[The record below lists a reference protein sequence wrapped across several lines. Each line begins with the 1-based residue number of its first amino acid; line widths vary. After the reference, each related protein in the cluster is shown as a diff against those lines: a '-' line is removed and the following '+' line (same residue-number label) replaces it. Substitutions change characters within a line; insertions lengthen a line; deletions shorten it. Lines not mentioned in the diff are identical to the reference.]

1 MNKYTA
7 FIFARGGSKGLPD
20 KNILEIGGVPLIAWS
35 IKHAKSCSSIE
46 RVIVSTDSEKIKAI
60 ALEYGADVPF
70 MRPAELA
77 TDTASE
83 LDAWRHAIKELE
95 RIDGRYPEIII
106 SLPATSPLRISS
118 DIDRALER
126 YSEGDVDVV
135 IGVTDAHRNPYFN
148 MVKFDSQNHVEILNN
163 PNGDIKRRQDAP
175 RVFDITT
182 VVYIANSE
190 FVAKC
195 SSLFTGRVG
204 AVHIPQERSI
214 DIDNLHDFKIAQY
227 LMMSAMNVKNN

>member
-1 MNKYTA
+1 MKKHTA

-46 RVIVSTDSEKIKAI
+46 RVIVSTDSEKIKSV

-83 LDAWRHAIKELE
+83 IDAWRHAIKELE
-95 RIDGRYPEIII
+95 RIDGAYPEIII
-106 SLPATSPLRISS
+106 SLPATSPLRIPS

-135 IGVTDAHRNPYFN
+135 IGVTPAHRNPYFN
-148 MVKFDSQNHVEILNN
+148 MVNFDNNRHVHIVGNQISGIE
-163 PNGDIKRRQDAP
+163 RRQDAP
-175 RVFDITT
+175 EVFDITT
-182 VVYIANSE
+182 VVYIANSSY
-190 FVAKC
+190 VLNSA
-195 SSLFTGRVG
+195 SLFTGRVG
-204 AVHIPQERSI
+204 AIHIPQERSI
-214 DIDNLHDFKIAQY
+214 DIDTPYDFAVAK
-227 LMMSAMNVKNN
+227 LMLSGEIK

>member
-1 MNKYTA
+1 MKKYTA

-148 MVKFDSQNHVEILNN
+148 MVERKNRSYVISKKSTKTFFSRQKLPKVFEMNASIYIFKRNSLI
-163 PNGDIKRRQDAP
+163 IK
-175 RVFDITT
+175 
-182 VVYIANSE
+182 NE
-190 FVAKC
+190 
-195 SSLFTGRVG
+195 LFTDKTSIFLMPR
-204 AVHIPQERSI
+204 ERSI
-214 DIDNLHDFKIAQY
+214 DIDDDFDWEIAK
-227 LMMSAMNVKNN
+227 MIIKKDE

>member
-1 MNKYTA
+1 MKKHTA

-46 RVIVSTDSEKIKAI
+46 RVIVSTDSEKIKEI

-95 RIDGRYPEIII
+95 RIDGRCPEIII
-106 SLPATSPLRISS
+106 SLPATSPLRIPS

-126 YSEGDVDVV
+126 YHEGDVDVV

-148 MVKFDSQNHVEILNN
+148 MVNFDGNN
-163 PNGDIKRRQDAP
+163 QVHIVGNRNGVIERRQDAP
-175 RVFDITT
+175 EVFDITT
-182 VVYIANSE
+182 VVYVANSDYIL
-190 FVAKC
+190 KNK
-195 SSLFTGRVG
+195 SLFLGRVG
-204 AVHIPQERSI
+204 AIEIPQERSI
-214 DIDNLHDFKIAQY
+214 DIDTKHDFEIAKY
-227 LMMSAMNVKNN
+227 LLENELR

>member
-1 MNKYTA
+1 MKKHTA

-46 RVIVSTDSEKIKAI
+46 RVIVSTDSEKIKTV

-70 MRPAELA
+70 MRPVELA

-95 RIDGRYPEIII
+95 RIDGAYPEIII
-106 SLPATSPLRISS
+106 SLPATSPLRIPS

-135 IGVTDAHRNPYFN
+135 IGVTPAHRNPYFN
-148 MVKFDSQNHVEILNN
+148 MVSIDNDNHVHVI
-163 PNGDIKRRQDAP
+163 GGQAGKIIRRQDAP
-175 RVFDITT
+175 EVFDITT
-182 VVYIANSE
+182 IVY
-190 FVAKC
+190 VAKTEYILKC
-195 SSLFTGRVG
+195 GSLFSGSVG
-204 AVHIPQERSI
+204 AILIPNERAI
-214 DIDNLHDFKIAQY
+214 DIDSQFDFDIAEH
-227 LMMSAMNVKNN
+227 LMKAIKK

>member
-1 MNKYTA
+1 MKKHTA
-7 FIFARGGSKGLPD
+7 FMFARGGFKGLPD

-46 RVIVSTDSEKIKAI
+46 RVIVSTDSEKIKKI

-95 RIDGRYPEIII
+95 RLDGAYPEIII
-106 SLPATSPLRISS
+106 SLPATSPLRIPS

-126 YSEGDVDVV
+126 YSEGDVEGQW
-135 IGVTDAHRNPYFN
+135 IEN
-148 MVKFDSQNHVEILNN
+148 KQLISS
-163 PNGDIKRRQDAP
+163 
-175 RVFDITT
+175 VFMMAI
-182 VVYIANSE
+182 IH
-190 FVAKC
+190 K
-195 SSLFTGRVG
+195 SSLAT
-204 AVHIPQERSI
+204 ISTI
-214 DIDNLHDFKIAQY
+214 TI
-227 LMMSAMNVKNN
+227 

>member
-1 MNKYTA
+1 MKKHTA

-20 KNILEIGGVPLIAWS
+20 KNILEIGGAPLIAWS

-46 RVIVSTDSEKIKAI
+46 RVIIVSTDSEKIKTV

-95 RIDGRYPEIII
+95 RIDGHYPEIII

-135 IGVTDAHRNPYFN
+135 IGVTPAHRNPYFN
-148 MVKFDSQNHVEILNN
+148 MVNFDNNRQVHIVGNQIGEIQ
-163 PNGDIKRRQDAP
+163 RRQDAP
-175 RVFDITT
+175 EVFDITT
-182 VVYIANSE
+182 VVYIANSNH
-190 FVAKC
+190 VLNSA
-195 SSLFTGRVG
+195 SLFSGRVG
-204 AVHIPQERSI
+204 AIHIPQERSL
-214 DIDNLHDFKIAQY
+214 DIDTPYDFAIAK
-227 LMMSAMNVKNN
+227 LMLSGEIK

>member
-1 MNKYTA
+1 MKKHTA

-20 KNILEIGGVPLIAWS
+20 KNILEIGGAPLIAWS

-46 RVIVSTDSEKIKAI
+46 RVIVSTDSEKIKTV

-95 RIDGRYPEIII
+95 RIDGHYPEIII

-135 IGVTDAHRNPYFN
+135 IGVTPAHRNPYFN
-148 MVKFDSQNHVEILNN
+148 MVNFDNNRQVHIVGNQIGEIQ
-163 PNGDIKRRQDAP
+163 RRQDAP
-175 RVFDITT
+175 EVFDITT
-182 VVYIANSE
+182 VVYIANSNH
-190 FVAKC
+190 VLNSA
-195 SSLFTGRVG
+195 SLFSGRVG
-204 AVHIPQERSI
+204 AIHIPQERSL
-214 DIDNLHDFKIAQY
+214 DIDTPYDFAIAK
-227 LMMSAMNVKNN
+227 LMLSGEIK